1 MMTKE
6 LKTTP
11 KIQPKSL
18 FYRLDGLI
26 KTFIPNFN
34 VRAVLYMT
42 LIFAIVLF
50 LRIWKV

>member
-1 MMTKE
+1 MTKE
-6 LKTTP
+6 PKSTP
-11 KIQPKSL
+11 ASRQSQSL
-18 FYRLDGLI
+18 FYRFDGLI